1 MMDSFWQMKDA
12 QEDDHQYW
20 WDEEPAGRYLS
31 RASLVIPLLAVV
43 YFAVHLVH
51 VWIAL

>member
-20 WDEEPAGRYLS
+20 WEEPAGRYLS

-43 YFAVHLVH
+43 YFAVH